1 MENNV
6 MNKTTYAALVVGL
19 IIVFVIFILSSTRL
33 MNGGMMN
40 NGVNGIGWGGHSGI
54 WLPSIISLFI
64 GVGIGWLLFKKKG
77 D

>member
-1 MENNV
+1 MEKNV

-19 IIVFVIFILSSTRL
+19 IIVFAIFILSSTRV
-33 MNGGMMN
+33 MSGGMMN
-40 NGVNGIGWGGHSGI
+40 GGVNGIGWGGHSGI
-54 WLPSIISLFI
+54 WLTSIISLFI